1 MIGEKIVKT
10 CEEVG
15 LKLGLD
21 KNGNITIDGEAKVV
35 ERVRRKLAK
44 NEGLNAEVMAIL
56 RAKAAIE
63 EERPQTQEQQLTL
76 EEEQAQQTEAE
87 CESGGLELDG
97 VTACIKALRGLAE
110 GQKSKLKGFIAACQ
124 RRGLKLIA
132 DSKRRVYLER
142 VDGEPITGDISD
154 LFTWIFGFS
163 ECALLVFIGT
173 QDSDIADE
181 LNDTAIRVNTDLFTA
196 AALMMELKRDLYI
209 DSCADWNFKPRNL
222 PPKQEPKSDTDT
234 SDTTLRIFEVE
245 NQRGERFKFQV
256 SCIDEALPDA
266 LIGLRVISEYDFNA
280 GQFRPPDASL
290 ITGDKTD

>member
-1 MIGEKIVKT
+1 MTVKEFLEN
-10 CEEVG
+10 CDVLG
-15 LKLGLD
+15 LKLGL
-21 KNGNITIDGEAKVV
+21 KAGAISITGDREFI
-35 ERVRRKLAK
+35 
-44 NEGLNAEVMAIL
+44 EGAHYELKHSKELTAEVTAIL
-56 RAKAAIE
+56 RARAAIE

-132 DSKRRVYLER
+132 DDKRRVYLER
-142 VDGEPITGDISD
+142 LDGEPINGDISD

-173 QDSDIADE
+173 KDSDIADE

-196 AALMMELKRDLYI
+196 AALMMKRILK
-209 DSCADWNFKPRNL
+209 K
-222 PPKQEPKSDTDT
+222 
-234 SDTTLRIFEVE
+234 
-245 NQRGERFKFQV
+245 
-256 SCIDEALPDA
+256 
-266 LIGLRVISEYDFNA
+266 
-280 GQFRPPDASL
+280 
-290 ITGDKTD
+290 

>member
-1 MIGEKIVKT
+1 MKESENFLKACSKKN
-10 CEEVG
+10 
-15 LKLGLD
+15 LKLQ
-21 KNGNITIDGEAKVV
+21 VV
-35 ERVRRKLAK
+35 EGDIFISGDTKFAEQARRSLDNSTA
-44 NEGLNAEVMAIL
+44 LYQSVTAIL
-56 RAKAAIE
+56 RARAEQEQGQPAPV
-63 EERPQTQEQQLTL
+63 EERPR
-76 EEEQAQQTEAE
+76 QTEAE

-173 QDSDIADE
+173 QDTDIADE

-209 DSCADWNFKPRNL
+209 DSCAEWKFKPRNL

-245 NQRGERFKFQV
+245 NQRGERFKFQT
-256 SCIDEALPDA
+256 SCNDKYLPDA
-266 LIGLRVISEYDFNA
+266 LKGLRVISEYDFNA

>member
-1 MIGEKIVKT
+1 MTPKDFLENSKILAL
-10 CEEVG
+10 EVG
-15 LKLGLD
+15 L
-21 KNGNITIDGEAKVV
+21 NGNDIVITGEPEFV
-35 ERVRRKLAK
+35 EQAYFEL
-44 NEGLNAEVMAIL
+44 EHSQELNAEVTAIL

-63 EERPQTQEQQLTL
+63 EERPQKQQQQPAP
-76 EEEQAQQTEAE
+76 EEEQVQQAEAE

-110 GQKSKLKGFIAACQ
+110 GQKSKLKGFITACQ
-124 RRGLKLIA
+124 RRGVKLIA

-209 DSCADWNFKPRNL
+209 DSCAEWKFKPRNL
-222 PPKQEPKSDTDT
+222 PPKQEPKSNADT
-234 SDTTLRIFEVE
+234 SDIKLRIFEVE
-245 NQRGERFKFQV
+245 NQRGEIFQFQT

-266 LIGLRVISEYDFNA
+266 LMGLRVISEYDFNA
-280 GQFRPPDASL
+280 GQFRPPDVSL
-290 ITGDKTD
+290 ITSDKSN